1 MIGSSLSLGE
11 ILLILSEIVKKF
23 NFKGN
28 WKTAFVKIL
37 ILRVLISVIT
47 NIKKND
53 VVRQITDEQWMLR
66 KKIEYS

>member
-1 MIGSSLSLGE
+1 M
-11 ILLILSEIVKKF
+11 KKV

-37 ILRVLISVIT
+37 ILRVLISVISS
-47 NIKKND
+47 IKKND